1 MKVFKVSPRLE
12 FSDEAISFIYTIHT
26 LCDSQYNRITSV
38 TIDFRCQFTIAT
50 LDQADTLILNH
61 LSTLSY
67 YNMHS
72 EKVIIEI
79 SGGGDGAS
87 FSNLSESLVFVL
99 IYIIIFD
106 KTCFL
111 HVHDSSQPISPAS
124 ATDITLQNLVV
135 GMNGKEGPMSS
146 LLLNEGRE
154 SGVSPLAVDFADSLS
169 HRIAQRFQIQA
180 FISGQLTCVKEVEQL
195 VKLEREIVALLR
207 KHFIPS

>member
-1 MKVFKVSPRLE
+1 ML
-12 FSDEAISFIYTIHT
+12 SD
-26 LCDSQYNRITSV
+26 
-38 TIDFRCQFTIAT
+38 
-50 LDQADTLILNH
+50 
-61 LSTLSY
+61 
-67 YNMHS
+67 
-72 EKVIIEI
+72 KVIIEI
-79 SGGGDGAS
+79 SGGDEVV
-87 FSNLSESLVFVL
+87 SNLSESLVFVL
-99 IYIIIFD
+99 IYLVIFD

-124 ATDITLQNLVV
+124 ATDITIQNLIV

-146 LLLNEGRE
+146 LLINDGRE
-154 SGVSPLAVDFADSLS
+154 SGVSPLAEDFADSLS